1 MANLEPLSRD
11 EIPEFEPLL
20 EMVEAVMG
28 FVPNSMLTMARW
40 PELLNSFAGLAAVV
54 GGPGSV
60 DRGLK
65 HLVALMASRAA
76 GCRYCQAHTSAGAVG
91 AGVPEPKVT
100 ELWDFETS
108 ESFTDPER
116 AALRLARDAAQVPN
130 LAGPEHFVELERHF
144 NSRQVVELVAQIS
157 LFGFLNRWNDTLA
170 THLEGEPTA
179 VAERVLGPTGWEPG
193 KHGA

>member
-91 AGVPEPKVT
+91 AGVPERKVA
-100 ELWDFETS
+100 ELWEF
-108 ESFTDPER
+108 
-116 AALRLARDAAQVPN
+116 
-130 LAGPEHFVELERHF
+130 
-144 NSRQVVELVAQIS
+144 
-157 LFGFLNRWNDTLA
+157 
-170 THLEGEPTA
+170 
-179 VAERVLGPTGWEPG
+179 
-193 KHGA
+193 